1 MMVLHEHIRQDKC
14 LKSTFLETADLLTF
28 KNFKFPNMAGNSP
41 KVCLKVSIVGV
52 TLKNVETPKYPLVS
66 HNQC

>member
-28 KNFKFPNMAGNSP
+28 KNFKFPNMAGNCP
-41 KVCLKVSIVGV
+41 EVYLKVSIVGV
-52 TLKNVETPKYPLVS
+52 TLKNV
-66 HNQC
+66 H

>member
-28 KNFKFPNMAGNSP
+28 KNFKFPNMAGNCP
-41 KVCLKVSIVGV
+41 EICLK
-52 TLKNVETPKYPLVS
+52 KYPLLVS
-66 HNQC
+66 RLKMLKRQNIH